1 MYKRNK
7 NRVILVLVLV
17 FVLVLVST
25 TVFLVNVNE
34 KFGSVESK
42 KKRLGVLRREINSRE
57 NPEINPKYKPR
68 STSLLFPFREDWF
81 FTL

>member
-7 NRVILVLVLV
+7 NKVVLVLV

-57 NPEINPKYKPR
+57 NPKINPKYNPR
-68 STSLLFPFREDWF
+68 SSSILFPFREDWF